1 SPDPSSDPT
10 IPPHKMG
17 SFRRPRPRFMSSPV
31 LSDLPRF
38 HATRQAL
45 QLSDSTAWNRDII
58 GQCAV
63 SLVYYIIGQCA
74 VSSVYYIIG
83 QCVASPVH
91 EGILSCLWEC
101 FVQTAVIK
109 VFQGGGLQTS
119 ELYTLNESIRR
130 LLKTELG
137 SFISDY
143 FQNQL
148 LSKGLVHI
156 AEKIQLYQGDSLLLI
171 LSETWDRFFT
181 EILPTLQAIFY
192 PVQGQELTI
201 RQMALLGFRDLLPLD
216 ELLPCIQEQAL
227 PPITQMLLILQGI
240 HDPSGPCEEYYQ
252 LERLVE
258 CVVSPYLGSCL
269 DRRGTSCLLEGQMSK
284 SHQKVVGLIHYG
296 PEIVIT
302 QHAPDSLAP
311 LVELEGEAYLE
322 KLGGV
327 RRHTIANAHSNLQL
341 LAVASMMHS
350 GMVEEDSLTKRHCQ
364 RAPHH

>member
-1 SPDPSSDPT
+1 
-10 IPPHKMG
+10 MG

-38 HATRQAL
+38 HAARQAL
-45 QLSDSTAWNRDII
+45 QLNNSTAWN
-58 GQCAV
+58 
-63 SLVYYIIGQCA
+63 S
-74 VSSVYYIIG
+74 
-83 QCVASPVH
+83 
-91 EGILSCLWEC
+91 
-101 FVQTAVIK
+101 VQTAVIK

-156 AEKIQLYQGDSLLLI
+156 AEKIQLCQGDSLVLI

-201 RQMALLGFRDLLPLD
+201 RQMALLGFRDLVLLKLPLD
-216 ELLPCIQEQAL
+216 ELLPCIKEQAL

-240 HDPSGPCEEYYQ
+240 HDPSGPCEQYCQ

-269 DRRGTSCLLEGQMSK
+269 DRRGASCLLEGRMSK
-284 SHQKVVGLIHYG
+284 SHQKVVGLMHYG

-327 RRHTIANAHSNLQL
+327 RRHTIANAHSNLQF

-350 GMVEEDSLTKRHCQ
+350 GMVEEDSLTNRHCQ
-364 RAPHH
+364 GAPHH

>member
-1 SPDPSSDPT
+1 
-10 IPPHKMG
+10 MG

-45 QLSDSTAWNRDII
+45 QLSNSTAWN
-58 GQCAV
+58 
-63 SLVYYIIGQCA
+63 S
-74 VSSVYYIIG
+74 
-83 QCVASPVH
+83 
-91 EGILSCLWEC
+91 
-101 FVQTAVIK
+101 VQTAVIK
-109 VFQGGGLQTS
+109 VFQGGGLQTN
-119 ELYTLNESIRR
+119 ELYHLNESIRR

-171 LSETWDRFFT
+171 LSETWDQFFT

-201 RQMALLGFRDLLPLD
+201 RQMALLGFRDLVLLKLPLD

-240 HDPSGPCEEYYQ
+240 HDPSGPCEEYSQ

-258 CVVSPYLGSCL
+258 RVVSPYLGSCL
-269 DRRGTSCLLEGQMSK
+269 DRRGASCLLEGRMSK
-284 SHQKVVGLIHYG
+284 SHQKVVGLMHYG

-350 GMVEEDSLTKRHCQ
+350 GMVEEDKPTLSANPTSLRP
-364 RAPHH
+364 RGDWS